1 MVLRAIAFLVQLR
14 KYEIVA
20 LRNVVVTKNYWP
32 EAIFEEPHEKH
43 CKNESFVSVKSLVN
57 SEGDEV
63 VAHQVHIAL
72 IMHFDQNLHVTI
84 ILHIFPHFDK
94 VF

>member
-43 CKNESFVSVKSLVN
+43 CKDESIVTHHKS
-57 SEGDEV
+57 SM
-63 VAHQVHIAL
+63 QI
-72 IMHFDQNLHVTI
+72 
-84 ILHIFPHFDK
+84 DK
-94 VF
+94 

>member
-43 CKNESFVSVKSLVN
+43 CKDESSNTS
-57 SEGDEV
+57 
-63 VAHQVHIAL
+63 
-72 IMHFDQNLHVTI
+72 
-84 ILHIFPHFDK
+84 
-94 VF
+94 